1 MGKKWRQPEKVSRLE
16 LRRVLSTDT
25 PGEEVS
31 FCAATVFRFAPI
43 LRRVP
48 STDKLGED
56 TAKMTGMLNIFPR
69 GLCRQ
74 WHSAKK
80 RRGENRF
87 FNPIFAGCYTRR
99 NGGIGPAKRVPLA
112 GAAWPSVSPTKPLRR
127 VLSRLFADQV
137 IFAEIFI
144 YALPAKLVFA
154 EMAALRRVPSA
165 FWRRRS
171 SSPRWPRHFAL
182 GEAETTRRRVI
193 FQ

>member
-1 MGKKWRQPEKVSRLE
+1 MLP
-16 LRRVLSTDT
+16 
-25 PGEEVS
+25 
-31 FCAATVFRFAPI
+31 
-43 LRRVP
+43 
-48 STDKLGED
+48 TDKLGED
-56 TAKMTGMLNIFPR
+56 SAKMAGMLNIFPR
-69 GLCRQ
+69 GLCRH

-80 RRGENRF
+80 RLGKIHF
-87 FNPIFAGCYTRR
+87 FSPIFAGCYTRR
-99 NGGIGPAKRVPLA
+99 NGGMGPAKRVPLA
-112 GAAWPSVSPTKPLRR
+112 GAAWQSVSPTETLRR
-127 VLSRLFADQV
+127 VLSCVFADLE

-144 YALPAKLVFA
+144 CALPAKLVFA